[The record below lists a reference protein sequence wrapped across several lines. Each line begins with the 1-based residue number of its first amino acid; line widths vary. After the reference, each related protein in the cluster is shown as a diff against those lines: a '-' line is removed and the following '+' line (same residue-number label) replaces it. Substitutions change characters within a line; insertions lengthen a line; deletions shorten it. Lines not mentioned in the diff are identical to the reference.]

1 MLFGS
6 SIRILTSRETDVGVL
21 SEETRKAMIVRSIV
35 QIIAKI
41 IVQTIVQTIAINFVL
56 HPIVIIAILLVE

>member
-41 IVQTIVQTIAINFVL
+41 IVQTIAINFVL